1 MPATPEETLAEEG
14 RRSSTVAPTPDET
27 VAEEGRRST
36 KAGGAALAA
45 GLLTLLGAMLAIA
58 GNSGFPTLYL
68 LDTLR
73 SELGLLPGAGP
84 GPIARV
90 ALFLEDNIALIV
102 GARLVTAVALGLVGL
117 AMVYLFKS
125 TKARNPDQN
134 KIALIASISGAVL
147 AVIAG
152 VVAAVSLA
160 MDVSEFADSA
170 RQTEEAARDALADP
184 FTTGAVQLS
193 GLGSA
198 ILGLGIALTALN
210 AMRVGLLTRFMGIL
224 GVIVGVLSFLPQL
237 EGQLPFVKI
246 FWLIALGVLL
256 LGRWPGGRPPAWE
269 SGEARPWPTQQELRE
284 ARMEA
289 AGKSPPKTT
298 DEPKERRPRRGRA
311 EPPETPAPEPPPSKP
326 HSSSKKKKR
335 KRR

>member
-1 MPATPEETLAEEG
+1 MPATPEETLAEE
-14 RRSSTVAPTPDET
+14 E
-27 VAEEGRRST
+27 RRST
-36 KAGGAALAA
+36 KAGAAAIAA
-45 GLLTLLGAMLAIA
+45 GLLTLLGAFLAIA
-58 GNSGFPTLYL
+58 GNSGFPTLHL

-73 SELGLLPGAGP
+73 SQLGLLPGTGP

-90 ALFLEDNIALIV
+90 ALFLEENIALIV
-102 GARLVTAVALGLVGL
+102 GARLVTAIALGLIGL
-117 AMVYLFKS
+117 AMAYLYKS
-125 TKARNPDQN
+125 TKARKADQS
-134 KIALIASISGAVL
+134 KVGLIASISGAVL

-152 VVAAVSLA
+152 VVAAVGLA
-160 MDVSEFADSA
+160 LDVTAFADAA
-170 RQTEEAARDALADP
+170 RQTEQTARDALADP
-184 FTTGAVQLS
+184 FTTGAVQLA

-246 FWLIALGVLL
+246 FWLGALGALFL
-256 LGRWPGGRPPAWE
+256 DRWPGGRPPAWQT
-269 SGEARPWPTQQELRE
+269 GEAQPWPTQQELRE

-289 AGKSPPKTT
+289 RGESPAKAA
-298 DEPKERRPRRGRA
+298 DEPRERRPRRGRA
-311 EPPETPAPEPPPSKP
+311 EPPETPAPELPPAKP

>member
-1 MPATPEETLAEEG
+1 MPTTPEETLAEE
-14 RRSSTVAPTPDET
+14 E
-27 VAEEGRRST
+27 RRST
-36 KAGGAALAA
+36 KAGAAAIAA
-45 GLLTLLGAMLAIA
+45 GVLTLAGSLLAIA

-73 SELGLLPGAGP
+73 SELGLLSGTGP

-90 ALFLEDNIALIV
+90 ALFLNDNIALIL
-102 GARLVTAVALGLVGL
+102 GARLVTALALALTGL
-117 AMVYLFKS
+117 AMVHLYRS
-125 TKARNPDQN
+125 TKARNADVN
-134 KIALIASISGAVL
+134 KVALIASISGAVL

-152 VVAAVSLA
+152 VVAAAGLA
-160 MDVSEFADSA
+160 QDVGAFADAA

-246 FWLIALGVLL
+246 FWLVALGVLFL
-256 LGRWPGGRPPAWE
+256 RRWPGGNPPAWE
-269 SGEARPWPTQQELRE
+269 TGEARPWPTQQELRE
-284 ARMEA
+284 QKLAAQGKTVAPAEDEA
-289 AGKSPPKTT
+289 
-298 DEPKERRPRRGRA
+298 PKERRPRRSRLE
-311 EPPETPAPEPPPSKP
+311 EPKTPAPELPATKP
-326 HSSSKKKKR
+326 HSSSKKKKKSR

>member
-1 MPATPEETLAEEG
+1 MPTTPEETLAEE
-14 RRSSTVAPTPDET
+14 E
-27 VAEEGRRST
+27 RRST
-36 KAGGAALAA
+36 KAGAAAIGA
-45 GLLTLLGAMLAIA
+45 GVLTLVGAMLAIA
-58 GNSGFPTLYL
+58 GNSGFPTLYV

-73 SELGLLPGAGP
+73 SQLGLAPAGER

-90 ALFLEDNIALIV
+90 ALFLDDHIAEIV
-102 GARLVTAVALGLVGL
+102 GARLVTALAIALMGMAMVAL
-117 AMVYLFKS
+117 YRS
-125 TKARNPDQN
+125 TKARNPGLN
-134 KIALIASISGAVL
+134 KIALIATISGAVL

-152 VVAAVSLA
+152 VAACIGLA
-160 MDVSEFADSA
+160 SDVTAFADA
-170 RQTEEAARDALADP
+170 TRQTEEAARDALADP

-224 GVIVGVLSFLPQL
+224 GVIVGILSFLPQL

-246 FWLIALGVLL
+246 FWFVALGALI
-256 LGRWPGGRPPAWE
+256 LGRWPGERPPAWQT
-269 SGEARPWPTQQELRE
+269 GAAQPWPTQQELRE
-284 ARMEA
+284 ERMAARGESKPA
-289 AGKSPPKTT
+289 RATE
-298 DEPKERRPRRGRA
+298 EPQERRPRRGRVEA
-311 EPPETPAPEPPPSKP
+311 PETPAPEPPRAKP